1 MTNLLS
7 RLVRCRMNDPL
18 LFRLLRALGG
28 TVLASLSGCGDSG
41 QGPGS
46 SGSGAA
52 TSESGSTMPG
62 QATDT
67 APTVTG
73 QATDTEFPP
82 PGRRVVA
89 GEYCSCVLRDDG
101 TFRCWGSAANFC
113 TGWGGALPEDI
124 GDNETPAS
132 VGDVPAGFGA
142 RDLDLGEHS
151 CAVSNTGEVRCW
163 GNDDAGQLG
172 LGTSAAPAKSAQE
185 SVPATVGVEAEA
197 VAVGERHTCAVTA
210 SATIRCWGFNSH
222 GQLGYGHTQNI
233 GDDESPASAGDVSI
247 GGAAVQVV
255 TGGAGLGGAHT
266 CALLK
271 EGEVRCWGW
280 AVADFGYKGSGIL
293 GYGNDENVGD
303 NELPSSVGPVA
314 LGGKVARLAAG
325 GRHTCA
331 LRVDGVVICWGLN
344 QFGALGLGHTEDI
357 GDDETPNPA
366 GIVSLP
372 SAVIDLT
379 ASWYGTCVVL
389 TGGELR
395 CWGSGAGGTHG
406 YGHTM
411 DLGDDELPV
420 NLGPVMVGGAPAVQ
434 ITAGRAHVCALLAD
448 SALRCWG
455 YNGSGSLGYGN
466 TIDIGDDEPPASAG
480 DVPYES

>member
-1 MTNLLS
+1 M
-7 RLVRCRMNDPL
+7 
-18 LFRLLRALGG
+18 
-28 TVLASLSGCGDSG
+28 
-41 QGPGS
+41 
-46 SGSGAA
+46 
-52 TSESGSTMPG
+52 
-62 QATDT
+62 
-67 APTVTG
+67 
-73 QATDTEFPP
+73 
-82 PGRRVVA
+82 
-89 GEYCSCVLRDDG
+89 LRDDG

-233 GDDESPASAGDVSI
+233 GDDKSPASAGDVSI

-280 AVADFGYKGSGIL
+280 TVADFGYKGSGIL

-420 NLGPVMVGGAPAVQ
+420 NLGPVMVGGPRPYRSPQVALMCAHFSRTRRYGAGATTDRARSGMATPSTSGTTNRRPPREMFPMSPEFLGGDELIPSSWYGAVWRVAL
-434 ITAGRAHVCALLAD
+434 IIDRTAYAAELPR
-448 SALRCWG
+448 
-455 YNGSGSLGYGN
+455 
-466 TIDIGDDEPPASAG
+466 
-480 DVPYES
+480 